1 MKGGALML
9 WDRKSIH
16 TIHCFGDS
24 LTAGYGALPG
34 EGWVEVLAKRHPKM
48 GWYNHG
54 QCGALTEDILDAL
67 ECAAALA
74 RPGEGFF
81 FMGGTND
88 ILCGF
93 RLSSIEGR
101 VQERLS
107 LISEKVPLT
116 IGIPPLATKESI
128 WTGWQSEAVYERNQ
142 ADLAAYGDF
151 LKKLAREIGVLA
163 IDFSP
168 AFLLD
173 DAWYYDGLH
182 PNGKGYQRFAELA
195 EHVWMRNRKEDIE

>member
-1 MKGGALML
+1 ML

-48 GWYNHG
+48 GWYNDG

-107 LISEKVPLT
+107 LISEKVPLA
-116 IGIPPLATKESI
+116 IGIPPLSTKESI

-151 LKKLAREIGVLA
+151 LKSSQRTSAR
-163 IDFSP
+163 SP
-168 AFLLD
+168 SIF
-173 DAWYYDGLH
+173 
-182 PNGKGYQRFAELA
+182 
-195 EHVWMRNRKEDIE
+195 RKPSRWRMAGTMTASIRMGRGMSASRSWRRKYG

>member
-1 MKGGALML
+1 ML

-24 LTAGYGALPG
+24 LTEGYGALPG
-34 EGWVEVLAKRHPKM
+34 AGWVEVLAKRHPEM

-54 QCGALTEDILDAL
+54 HCGALTEDILDAL
-67 ECAAALA
+67 EGAAALA

-93 RLSSIEGR
+93 RLSSIEAR
-101 VQERLS
+101 VKERLS
-107 LISEKVPLT
+107 LISEKVPLA

-128 WTGWQSEAVYERNQ
+128 WSGWQSEAVYERNQ

-151 LKKLAREIGVLA
+151 LLQLSMEIGALTM
-163 IDFSP
+163 DFSC
-168 AFLLD
+168 AFPLD

-182 PNGKGYQRFAELA
+182 PNGKGYERFAELA
-195 EHVWMRNRKEDIE
+195 EKVWMRNRKEDIE

>member
-1 MKGGALML
+1 ML

-34 EGWVEVLAKRHPKM
+34 EGWVEVLTKRHPKVE
-48 GWYNHG
+48 WYNHG

-67 ECAAALA
+67 EGAAALA
-74 RPGEGFF
+74 GTGEGFF

-93 RLSSIEGR
+93 RLSSLEGR
-101 VQERLS
+101 LTERLPS
-107 LISEKVPLT
+107 ISGKVPLT

-128 WTGWQSEAVYERNQ
+128 WSGWQSEAVYERNQ
-142 ADLAAYGDF
+142 LDLAAYGNF
-151 LKKLAREIGVLA
+151 LQELAKESNVCL
-163 IDFSP
+163 IDFSH
-168 AFLLD
+168 AFPLE

-182 PNGKGYQRFAELA
+182 PNEKGYERFADMA
-195 EHVWMRNRKEDIE
+195 EAAWRIKER

>member
-24 LTAGYGALPG
+24 LTAGYGALPC

-48 GWYNHG
+48 GWYNDS

-67 ECAAALA
+67 EGTAALA
-74 RPGEGFF
+74 GPKEGFF

-93 RLSSIEGR
+93 RLAVVEAE
-101 VQERLS
+101 VKERLAR
-107 LISEKVPLT
+107 LSEKSRLRSVSRRLRRRRAF
-116 IGIPPLATKESI
+116 GRAGRAK
-128 WTGWQSEAVYERNQ
+128 RCM
-142 ADLAAYGDF
+142 
-151 LKKLAREIGVLA
+151 REIRQILRRMG
-163 IDFSP
+163 IS
-168 AFLLD
+168 
-173 DAWYYDGLH
+173 
-182 PNGKGYQRFAELA
+182 
-195 EHVWMRNRKEDIE
+195 